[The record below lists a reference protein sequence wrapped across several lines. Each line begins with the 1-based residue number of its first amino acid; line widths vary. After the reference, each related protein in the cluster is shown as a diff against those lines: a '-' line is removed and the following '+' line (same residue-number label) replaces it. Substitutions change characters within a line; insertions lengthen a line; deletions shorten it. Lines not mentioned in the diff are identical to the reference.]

1 MIKRIVL
8 TGGPCGGKTTALPH
22 ISRHLQNLGYHVMMV
37 PESATILISGTK
49 THMPSLGEEEMIRF
63 ESQLLNLQISLED
76 SFVDVAK
83 SFEKKVVIIY
93 DRGTVDLFAFMSKD
107 MAEIV
112 LHENNLSFVK
122 LRDQRYDA
130 VIHIATAADGAEEFY
145 TLENNSARTET
156 PEQAR
161 EIDRKLRE
169 VWIGHP
175 KLKCITNQNK
185 NFDDKI
191 KEIVSSVCK
200 IVGEDRP
207 KEIERKFLPKNEV
220 VIPVRHECIDIE
232 QTYLTTSDPT
242 MSCRVRKRGQNQSFT
257 YTYTSKTKTLG
268 ERVELER
275 MISAREYLNY
285 LKSADPSRKTIK
297 KTRKCF
303 LHKGIQFE
311 LDFIYEPKKMIILEV
326 EVDSLEE
333 IVHIPDWLPIE
344 REVTSDINYYNSEI
358 SKDK

>member
-22 ISRHLQNLGYHVMMV
+22 ISRHLQNLGYHVMIV
-37 PESATILISGTK
+37 PESATLLIGGAAL
-49 THMPSLGEEEMIRF
+49 HIPSLDEDGMLKF
-63 ESQLLNLQISLED
+63 ESTLVNLQIDLED
-76 SFVDVAK
+76 SFLEAAK
-83 SFEKKVVIIY
+83 LIKKKVVIIY
-93 DRGTVDLFAFMSKD
+93 DRGTVDLFGFMTKEMS
-107 MAEIV
+107 EII
-112 LHENNLSFVK
+112 LQENHLSFVK

-145 TLENNSARTET
+145 TLENNASRTET
-156 PEQAR
+156 PEQAK
-161 EIDRKLRE
+161 EIDKNLKE

-175 KLKCITNQNK
+175 RLKCITNEKK
-185 NFDDKI
+185 NFDEKI
-191 KEIVSSVCK
+191 KDIVSAVCK
-200 IVGEDRP
+200 IVGEPEP
-207 KEIERKFLPKNEV
+207 KEIERKFLVTKEV
-220 VIPVRHECIDIE
+220 SIPVRHECIDIE
-232 QTYLTTSDPT
+232 QIYLTSTDPK
-242 MSCRVRKRGQNQSFT
+242 MSCRVRKRGQNGTFI
-257 YTYTSKTKTLG
+257 YTHTSKTKTLG

-311 LDFIYEPKKMIILEV
+311 LDFIHEPKKMTILEI

-333 IVHIPDWLPIE
+333 IVHIPKWIPIE